1 VKRIAHI
8 SDLHFGRTDPA
19 VVEGLLSELNG
30 TRPDLVI
37 ITGDFTMRARHSE
50 WEEARAF
57 LARILSPWIA
67 VPGNHDITAYY
78 RIQRFIHPFRLY
90 KRYISPDPEPVW
102 KDDEIAVV
110 CLNTARRWAFGT
122 DWSEGRIS
130 RGQIARA
137 EKLLDAFPD
146 HLFRIVVGH
155 HPFLPPPWDPESRIV
170 GRADLALAAFERHG
184 VRLALAGHLH
194 RCYSRFAKPVAPG
207 KPESERV
214 DVPGETTGRRLLVV
228 QAGSATSTRL
238 RGTDPNAYNCITVE
252 DGRATVEVR
261 LWAGTQW
268 RSADTA
274 LSEAKETAARD
285 REASW
290 TATQP
295 ASESERA

>member
-1 VKRIAHI
+1 MRRIAHI
-8 SDLHFGRTDPA
+8 SDLHFGRTDPT

-30 TRPDLVI
+30 NRPDLVVI
-37 ITGDFTMRARHSE
+37 SGDFTMRARHSE

-57 LARILSPWIA
+57 LARISSPWVA

-78 RIQRFIHPFRLY
+78 RIERFINPFRLY
-90 KRYISPDPEPVW
+90 KRYISPDPEPIW

-110 CLNTARRWAFGT
+110 CLNTARNWSFDT

-130 RGQIARA
+130 RGQITRA
-137 EKLLDAFPD
+137 EKLFDAFPD

-155 HPFLPPPWDPESRIV
+155 HPFLPPPWDPEGRIV

-194 RCYSRFAKPVAPG
+194 RCYSRFAKPAALG

-214 DVPGETTGRRLLVV
+214 DAAAEETGQRLLVA

-238 RGTDPNAYNCITVE
+238 RGSDPNAYNFVTVE
-252 DGRATVEVR
+252 NGRATVEVR
-261 LWAGTQW
+261 LWTGTEW
-268 RSADTA
+268 RLASTA
-274 LSEAKETAARD
+274 LPEAKEAARE
-285 REASW
+285 RESIAAARPDAS
-290 TATQP
+290 
-295 ASESERA
+295 